1 MIKQGF
7 TYQQKLPVIKLTFVL
22 IAISSIMFPS
32 IYALISGNQGLLSLS
47 ADILIT
53 FIVQAILASLIYF
66 VVKIFNRL
74 LFPEINRWWR
84 YIPELLIILFLSFL
98 FLHYLHVAIR
108 DDQYQMSAEN
118 ESVDYRLYISINLV
132 GSGFIYMLV
141 TSFNLYQQM
150 MEKTA
155 QAEKLQKEYAHVRL
169 QALKSQVNPHF
180 LFNSLSVLSSLV
192 HVSPELSEKFIV
204 QLSKAYRYILEQK
217 DSGLVTLKSELE
229 FLDAYFF
236 LMEIRFDNKIV
247 LEKQDCPDAE
257 DWMLPPLT
265 LQLLVENALK
275 HNRMSSAEPL
285 WISIQY
291 HGDRMTVRN
300 NLNKRNEDVVSTGI
314 GLDNIQK
321 RLSFVTDKPMLVQ
334 QDEHYFE
341 VSIPLISKSTE
352 HIS

>member
-7 TYQQKLPVIKLTFVL
+7 TYQQKLPVVKLTFVL

-32 IYALISGNQGLLSLS
+32 IYALISGKQGILSLS

-53 FIVQAILASLIYF
+53 FMVQAILAFLIYS
-66 VVKIFNRL
+66 VVKVFNAM

-84 YIPELLIILFLSFL
+84 YFPELLVILFISYL

-108 DDQYQMSAEN
+108 DEQYQMSPEN
-118 ESVDYRLYISINLV
+118 ESIDYRLYISINLV

-141 TSFNLYQQM
+141 TSFNLYQLM
-150 MEKTA
+150 IEKTA

-192 HVSPELSEKFIV
+192 HVSPDLSEKFIV

-217 DSGLVTLKSELE
+217 DSGLVSLKSELE

-247 LEKQDCPDAE
+247 LEKQEKPDSE
-257 DWMLPPLT
+257 EWMLPPLT

-291 HGDRMTVRN
+291 QGDRMTVRN
-300 NLNKRNEDVVSTGI
+300 NLNKRDESVASTGI

-321 RLSFVTDKPMLVQ
+321 RLSFVTDKPMIVKA
-334 QDEHYFE
+334 DEHYFE
-341 VSIPLISKSTE
+341 VSIPLTRKITE